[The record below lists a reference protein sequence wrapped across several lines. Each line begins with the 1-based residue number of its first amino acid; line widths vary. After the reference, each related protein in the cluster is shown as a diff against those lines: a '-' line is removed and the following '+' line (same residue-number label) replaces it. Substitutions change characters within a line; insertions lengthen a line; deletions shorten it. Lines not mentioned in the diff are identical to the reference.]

1 MPASAPRSAWFA
13 WPLRAAR
20 ALGLVLV
27 IAESLTGHPA
37 PAAEGR
43 GLAIALALSV
53 AALCWALC
61 VFAELL
67 DRRVLTLA
75 LGGLAAGGGLL
86 ASLQHHG
93 VSLVFGCLA
102 GFMAGYLLEL
112 TAALGV
118 TALACLGAACGQL
131 SVGGNTAKLA
141 VSLLLY
147 CWFFFAGRVRDDYS
161 ARARQAE
168 QLLEQSARLSIEEA
182 RVAALAERA
191 RIAREI
197 HDVLAHSMAS
207 LSVQLQAASALL
219 DSDGLPKHP
228 DLATASTCVRRAGS
242 LAREGLIETRRAI
255 HALREDH
262 EDDAEQ
268 LPALLATLAEDY
280 QDADGSAATLAVT
293 GDVKALPAQAGLALL
308 RTAQEA
314 LTNVRKHA
322 PDAPVSITLDYQ
334 ETETRLTVTNP
345 ASDAAAPL
353 ADTGA
358 GYGLTGLRERAELAG
373 GQLSA
378 GPLDGGWQLTARIPS

>member
-1 MPASAPRSAWFA
+1 MSASAPRSAWFS

-27 IAESLTGHPA
+27 VAGSLTGRAA

-43 GLAIALALSV
+43 GLVIASALSV
-53 AALCWALC
+53 ATLCWALC

-67 DRRVLTLA
+67 EGRVLTLA
-75 LGGLAAGGGLL
+75 LGGLAAAGGLL

-112 TAALGV
+112 TAGLGV
-118 TALACLGAACGQL
+118 TAVACLGAACGQL
-131 SVGGNTAKLA
+131 AVGGSTANLA

-147 CWFFFAGRVRDDYS
+147 CWFFFAGLVRDEYS

-168 QLLEQSARLSIEEA
+168 QLLEQTTKLSVEES
-182 RVAALAERA
+182 RVAAMAERA

-219 DSDGLPKHP
+219 DGADLPEHP
-228 DLATASTCVRRAGS
+228 DLATASTCVRRASS
-242 LAREGLIETRRAI
+242 LAREGMIETRRAI
-255 HALREDH
+255 QALREDQ
-262 EDDAEQ
+262 EDGVQ
-268 LPALLATLAEDY
+268 LPGLLATLATDY
-280 QDADGSAATLAVT
+280 QDADGAPATLAVK
-293 GDVKALPAQAGLALL
+293 GNVRNLPAQAGLVLL

-322 PDAPVSITLDYQ
+322 PDAAVSMILEYQ
-334 ETETRLTVTNP
+334 DTETRLTVTNP
-345 ASDAAAPL
+345 ASHAAAPL

-358 GYGLTGLRERAELAG
+358 GYGLTGLRERAELVG
-373 GQLSA
+373 GKLDA
-378 GPLDGGWQLTARIPS
+378 GPLGDGWQLTARIPA

>member
-1 MPASAPRSAWFA
+1 V
-13 WPLRAAR
+13 R

-27 IAESLTGHPA
+27 IAESLTGRPA

-43 GLAIALALSV
+43 GLVIALALSV

-118 TALACLGAACGQL
+118 TAVACLGTSCGQL
-131 SVGGNTAKLA
+131 AVGGSTAKLA

-147 CWFFFAGRVRDDYS
+147 CWFFFAGLVRDEYS

-168 QLLEQSARLSIEEA
+168 QLLAQTARLSVEES

-219 DSDGLPKHP
+219 DGDGLPKHP
-228 DLATASTCVRRAGS
+228 DLATASTCVRRASS

-262 EDDAEQ
+262 EDAVQ

-280 QDADGSAATLAVT
+280 QDADGAAATLAVT
-293 GDVKALPAQAGLALL
+293 GNVKTLPAQAGLALL

-322 PDAPVSITLDYQ
+322 PDAPVSMTLEYQ
-334 ETETRLTVTNP
+334 DTETRLTVTNP
-345 ASDAAAPL
+345 ASHAAAPL

-358 GYGLTGLRERAELAG
+358 GFGLTGLRERAELAG